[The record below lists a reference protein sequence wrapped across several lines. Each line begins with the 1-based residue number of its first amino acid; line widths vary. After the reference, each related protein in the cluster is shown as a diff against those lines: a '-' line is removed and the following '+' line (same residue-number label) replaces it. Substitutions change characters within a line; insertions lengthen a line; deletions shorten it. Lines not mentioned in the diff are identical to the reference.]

1 KSEEAPLEDLGNALQ
16 GTFNGSLGKQTTSLV
31 AKLIGSKMPG
41 GFTQSSAKGYL
52 ASAYGLG
59 PLRADGALL
68 LGLTMEPAA
77 RLGSEADAK
86 AWLDTVA
93 QAYSRRAGITLG
105 AGGGGAV
112 AGGAVGGAVMNSEEF
127 NQFQAKQNAMMYQHL
142 EIYARYLEKDLRA
155 GDKLYEEEKRA
166 TLRLQ
171 ADIDQWTAEH
181 GDYYAEGIKPTFST
195 KKARKYD
202 SHWNWVRQDA
212 MSLLYDIIFGRL
224 TVVDREV
231 VAQCIHVMNRAN
243 PQLLDFMIYHIDNTA
258 ADRGKTY
265 ALAKEFGNML
275 IENCRHVLDVAPVY
289 KDVGAPTGPSTSI
302 DNRGNILY
310 EEIQR
315 AGVRKLDHYVL
326 DMVAGGKVSE
336 FSNRQK
342 VQKNLAQIYKIIKA
356 QNTMK
361 SSTKLTIKSLYGEVI
376 HAMNMSN
383 NIIREEKTRRAS
395 RVRRASTAVPA
406 ADRPKKG
413 AKKETIP
420 FLHLKKKNPHSES
433 GWEFSHRLTSV
444 YLDVL
449 SSMALDGVTF
459 ENRMVLMT
467 GAGKGSIGAAILQ
480 GLLSGGA
487 KVIVTTSR
495 FSREVTE
502 YYQSIYQRHGS
513 KNSSLIVVPFNGGS
527 KQDVDALV
535 NYIYDKD
542 PKKGLGWDLDYIIP
556 FAAISVQGKEVDNID
571 SQSELAHR
579 IMLTNVLRLLGNVK
593 TKKMENGYDT
603 RPAQV
608 ILPLSPNHG
617 TFGGDGLYG
626 ESKVALETLF
636 NRWVSESWSAYLT
649 ITGAVIGWTRG
660 TGLMSNNNMV
670 AEGIE
675 KYGVRTF
682 STQEMA
688 FNILGLMHPSITN
701 LCQVEPVWADLN
713 GGLQY
718 LPNLNE
724 ITASLRAEY
733 RQTSEIRK
741 AINDEGL
748 VDFKATYGAEAE
760 RKHQPHKV
768 VPRAN
773 MKFPF
778 PNLKEYKD
786 LSHAHKLRGMLD
798 LENVVVVTGFGEVG
812 PWGNS
817 RTRWEMEANGQFS
830 LEGCIEMAWIMGFI
844 KHHNGPLKS
853 GTPYSGWVD
862 AKTGEPVKDRDVKT
876 KYEKQILEHTGI
888 RLIEPELF
896 GGYDPKRKGLL
907 QEVLIDHD
915 LEPFEVSKEEAQMF
929 QLEHGEKVD
938 IYEEESGQ
946 WAVKFKKGANILT
959 VAGQIPTGWDAARY
973 GVPKDIIDQVDTI
986 TLYVLVSTVEALVA
1000 SGITDPYEFY
1010 QYVHVSEVGNTA
1022 GSGVGG
1028 MLSLRGMYRDRILDK
1043 PVQKDILQESFINT
1057 MPAWVNMLLLSSSG
1071 PIKTPV
1077 GACATAVESVE
1088 IGVDTIKS
1096 GKAKIV
1102 IVGGYDDF
1110 QEEGSYE
1117 FANMKATSNTEEEF
1131 AHGRT
1136 PKEMSRPA
1144 TTTRAGFMESHGAG
1158 IEILMQGKLA
1168 IEMGV
1173 PIYGIVALT
1182 NTATDKE
1189 GRSVPAPGQGVL
1201 TSAREVKGKMP
1212 SRLLD
1217 IKYRR
1222 RQIDQRRVQIK
1233 QWVESEYEELR
1244 HELEELKA
1252 NNALTVTEDEYLA
1265 SETQRI
1271 QKESKRQLREAQNL
1285 WGNDFFKQD
1294 PQIAPL
1300 RGALAS
1306 FGLTIDDIGVG
1317 SFHGTSTKAN
1327 DKNESDVVNKQMKH
1341 LGRSKGNALPSIW
1354 QKYLTGHPKGAAA
1367 AWMMNG
1373 VLQVLQT
1380 GLIPGNRNADNIDD
1394 VMRQFEYVLYTSRSI
1409 QTDGIKAGLL
1419 KSFGFGQVGGEVLVI
1434 HADYILGAL
1443 EEHEYES
1450 YKTKQ
1455 LARQAKAYRYLHD
1468 SMTGGPA
1475 LVQVKN
1481 SPPYSPELESPVYLN
1496 PSARA
1501 QYNSSTKTWAF
1512 NSKALVPESD
1522 KVDVDMTRAILES
1535 SAAESLGAS
1544 SGRGVGVDVE
1554 MVSAINIENETFLER
1569 NFTQQEIDYCL
1580 SRPDPQASFAG
1591 RWSAKEAVVKAVSSF
1606 SLETEKV
1613 WNQGAAAGLKEI
1625 EIVMAESG
1633 APSVVFA
1640 GAAKD
1645 AAVKAGVNEV
1655 KVSISHSGSYAV
1667 AVANAL

>member
-1 KSEEAPLEDLGNALQ
+1 M
-16 GTFNGSLGKQTTSLV
+16 
-31 AKLIGSKMPG
+31 IGSKMPG

-52 ASAYGLG
+52 ASAY
-59 PLRADGALL
+59 
-68 LGLTMEPAA
+68 
-77 RLGSEADAK
+77 
-86 AWLDTVA
+86 
-93 QAYSRRAGITLG
+93 AYARRAGISLG
-105 AGGGGAV
+105 GGGGGAV
-112 AGGAVGGAVMNSEEF
+112 AGGAVGGAMMNSEEF

-155 GDKLYEEEKRA
+155 GEKQYEEEKLA

-171 ADIDQWTAEH
+171 ADIDQWMAEH
-181 GDYYAEGIKPTFST
+181 GDYYAEGIKPNFSV

-212 MSLLYDIIFGRL
+212 LSLLYDMIFGRL
-224 TVVDREV
+224 TVVDREI

-243 PQLLDFMIYHIDNTA
+243 PQLLQFMIYHIDNTA

-275 IENCRHVLDVAPVY
+275 IQNCREVLEAAPVY
-289 KDVGAPTGPSTSI
+289 KDVGVPTGPSTSI
-302 DNRGNILY
+302 DNKGNILY
-310 EEIQR
+310 EEVQR
-315 AGVRKLDHYVL
+315 AGVRKLDHYVK
-326 DMVAGGKVSE
+326 DMAAGGKMSE

-356 QNTMK
+356 QNNMK
-361 SSTKLTIKSLYGEVI
+361 SSSKLAIKSLYGEVI

-383 NIIREEKTRRAS
+383 TIIREEKNRRAS
-395 RVRRASTAVPA
+395 RVRRASTAPT
-406 ADRPKKG
+406 DRPKKE

-433 GWEFSHRLTSV
+433 GWEFSQRLTAV

-449 SSMALDGVTF
+449 TNMAKDGVTY

-467 GAGKGSIGAAILQ
+467 GAGKDSIGSAILK

-495 FSREVTE
+495 FSRDVTE

-513 KNSSLIVVPFNGGS
+513 KNSSLVVVPFNGGS

-556 FAAISVQGKEVDNID
+556 FAAISVQGKEIDNID

-617 TFGGDGLYG
+617 TFGADGLYG

-636 NRWVSESWSAYLT
+636 NRWTSESWSAYLT

-660 TGLMSNNNMV
+660 TGLMSGNNIV
-670 AEGIE
+670 AEGLE

-682 STQEMA
+682 SAQEMA

-701 LCQVEPVWADLN
+701 LCQIEPVWADLN

-718 LPNLNE
+718 LVNVNE
-724 ITASLRAEY
+724 VSANLRAEY

-741 AINDEGL
+741 AIVAENTL
-748 VDFKATYGAEAE
+748 DFKEVHGAEAE

-768 VPRAN
+768 TPRAN

-778 PNLKEYKD
+778 PELKNYKD

-798 LENVVVVTGFGEVG
+798 LENVVVVTGFSEVG

-817 RTRWEMEANGQFS
+817 RTRWEMEAKGQFS

-844 KHHNGPLKS
+844 KHHNGNLKT
-853 GTPYSGWVD
+853 GAPYSGWVD
-862 AKTGEPVKDRDVKT
+862 AKTGEPVKDKDVKS

-915 LEPFEVSKEEAQMF
+915 LEAFEVSKEEAQMF
-929 QLEHGEKVD
+929 KLEHGDKVD

-946 WAVKFKKGANILT
+946 WAVKFKKGANMYIPKALKFDRL

-986 TLYVLVSTVEALVA
+986 TLYVLISTVEALVA

-1028 MLSLRGMYRDRILDK
+1028 MLSLRGMYRDRVLDK

-1057 MPAWVNMLLLSSSG
+1057 MPAWINMLLLSSSG

-1088 IGVDTIKS
+1088 IGVDTIQS

-1117 FANMKATSNTEEEF
+1117 FANMKATSNSEEEF

-1136 PKEMSRPA
+1136 PQEMSRPA
-1144 TTTRAGFMESHGAG
+1144 TSTRSGFMESHGAG
-1158 IEILMQGKLA
+1158 IEILMQAKLA

-1201 TSAREVKGKMP
+1201 TTAREVKSKMP

-1217 IKYRR
+1217 IKYRK
-1222 RQIDQRRVQIK
+1222 RQVDQRRAQIK
-1233 QWVESEYEELR
+1233 QWVENEYTELG

-1252 NNALTVTEDEYLA
+1252 AGELTVSEEEYLA
-1265 SETQRI
+1265 SETERI
-1271 QKESKRQLREAQNL
+1271 QKEAKRQHREALNL
-1285 WGNDFFKQD
+1285 WGNEFYRQD

-1327 DKNESDVVNKQMKH
+1327 DKNESEVVNKQMEH

-1394 VMRQFEYVLYTSRSI
+1394 TMRQYEHVLYTSRSI
-1409 QTDGIKAGLL
+1409 QTDGVKAGLL
-1419 KSFGFGQVGGEVLVI
+1419 KSFGFGQVGGEVLLI
-1434 HADYILGAL
+1434 HSDYILGAL
-1443 EEHEYES
+1443 EEHEYEA
-1450 YKTKQ
+1450 YKVKQ
-1455 LARQAKAYRYLHD
+1455 QARQAKSYRYLHD

-1481 SPPYSPELESPVYLN
+1481 APPYTPELESP
-1496 PSARA
+1496 
-1501 QYNSSTKTWAF
+1501 
-1512 NSKALVPESD
+1512 
-1522 KVDVDMTRAILES
+1522 
-1535 SAAESLGAS
+1535 
-1544 SGRGVGVDVE
+1544 
-1554 MVSAINIENETFLER
+1554 
-1569 NFTQQEIDYCL
+1569 
-1580 SRPDPQASFAG
+1580 
-1591 RWSAKEAVVKAVSSF
+1591 
-1606 SLETEKV
+1606 
-1613 WNQGAAAGLKEI
+1613 
-1625 EIVMAESG
+1625 
-1633 APSVVFA
+1633 
-1640 GAAKD
+1640 
-1645 AAVKAGVNEV
+1645 
-1655 KVSISHSGSYAV
+1655 
-1667 AVANAL
+1667 